1 MFAADA
7 GARVVGPVNGREDG
21 VARRSPAVRDTKE
34 LLLKAA
40 LDVFS
45 EQGYATASVDEIA
58 ARAGV
63 TKGAV
68 YYWFRDKEDLATDLL
83 RTLWTE
89 IAHEAQRDV
98 DPTAGTVE
106 NIKRSFR
113 AYLRSLHEHAHARF
127 FLRDCWAIPSLEAAG
142 RVQHEAEVVLVQRQV
157 EQGIARG
164 ELVDVDPETLTRVL
178 LGAFA
183 EATLHVLT
191 SGRAEDALEVV
202 ERVVDAFAAEPAAAK
217 EQS

>member
-1 MFAADA
+1 M
-7 GARVVGPVNGREDG
+7 
-21 VARRSPAVRDTKE
+21 ARRSPAVPDTKE
-34 LLLKAA
+34 RLLKAA

-45 EQGYATASVDEIA
+45 EQGYQATTVDEIA

-68 YYWFRDKEDLATDLL
+68 YYWFRDKEDVAADLQ
-83 RTLWTE
+83 RTLWTT
-89 IAHEAQRDV
+89 IAAEAQREL
-98 DPTAGTVE
+98 DPGASTAE

-127 FLRDCWAIPSLEAAG
+127 FLRDCWAVPTLEVAG
-142 RVQHEAEVVLVQRQV
+142 REQHEAEVVLVQRQV

-164 ELVDVDPETLTRVL
+164 EMVAVDPETLTRVL
-178 LGAFA
+178 LGAFS

-191 SGRAEDALEVV
+191 SGRPEDAIDVV
-202 ERVVDAFAAEPAAAK
+202 DRLVDAFSTTAPDRTK
-217 EQS
+217 RGPL